1 MGTIWGI
8 VLGVIILSLVYVFF
22 NYRRIKAMNEGTD
35 EMVEMAAIIRS
46 GANTFMK
53 TEYKTIFIVV
63 LIVALIFSLFVE
75 KTSGLTLLLG
85 ALASS
90 AACITGMK
98 SATFANVRTSNKAR
112 ESLSIG
118 ETVKVALSGGSVAG
132 LSVQAFGLLGLVVI
146 LFIWGIDHDAS
157 GSGFHLSLK
166 CHAST
171 MSITTY

>member
-75 KTSGLTLLLG
+75 KTSGLTLLLDNNKSQETPQES
-85 ALASS
+85 ASS
-90 AACITGMK
+90 KNYWIHHGAIEG
-98 SATFANVRTSNKAR
+98 
-112 ESLSIG
+112 
-118 ETVKVALSGGSVAG
+118 
-132 LSVQAFGLLGLVVI
+132 
-146 LFIWGIDHDAS
+146 
-157 GSGFHLSLK
+157 
-166 CHAST
+166 
-171 MSITTY
+171 

>member
-22 NYRRIKAMNEGTD
+22 NYRRIKAMNEGTE

-98 SATFANVRTSNKAR
+98 SATFANVSTSNKAR
-112 ESLSIG
+112 ERLSIG
-118 ETVKVALSGGSVAG
+118 ATVKVALSGG
-132 LSVQAFGLLGLVVI
+132 
-146 LFIWGIDHDAS
+146 
-157 GSGFHLSLK
+157 
-166 CHAST
+166 
-171 MSITTY
+171 